1 MNVLGSDALLRHRT
15 PLLGTT
21 TFNMTQSLLR
31 HARYDKK
38 IVQDVWERL
47 LMKQVVK
54 DVIKASSTNL
64 DYQVNQN
71 ASTQLVLS

>member
-1 MNVLGSDALLRHRT
+1 
-15 PLLGTT
+15 
-21 TFNMTQSLLR
+21 MTQSLLR

-38 IVQDVWERL
+38 IVQDVWEHL